1 MTTFKVGDRV
11 KIGEAVARIVSWGN
25 PVGIEW
31 DTNNRY
37 GKYADIARD
46 IFDALGAVIVPKPI
60 EWQDGDV
67 IAQYS
72 QSFPSS
78 LVNISYRVGGKWY
91 PSQPLHS
98 QSDAHASE
106 RVNKYDWKRVKV
118 VPYDD

>member
-1 MTTFKVGDRV
+1 MTTYSVGDTV
-11 KIGEAVARIVSWGN
+11 KIGELVTDVLHAYSK
-25 PVGIEW
+25 
-31 DTNNRY
+31 
-37 GKYADIARD
+37 GKQIYLRSLGWFTTEQLD
-46 IFDALGAVIVPKPI
+46 LMGAVIVPKPI

-78 LVNISYRVGGKWY
+78 LVDISYRVGGKWY